1 MRFAHIV
8 VDILGMPDD
17 LQLQLNQI
25 KREAEERDA
34 QRRAQQEGIPYLSPE
49 RISLNLEALALL
61 DEHSAR
67 EGHCAI
73 ITAKEK
79 RIAVIIYDPKY
90 SKTKEALKLLEEMGY
105 AATLYIVSL
114 SSLSRILDQYRF
126 VSATHAAIS
135 GSVDVEEDKTDTTVS
150 IKYLNSIAQVKETI
164 NAHLGKGKTSS
175 IMDILLL
182 GAIANR
188 ASDIHLEPKEKTAKI
203 RYRVDGLLN
212 DVIDDIPHDT
222 YRALISRIKLLSN
235 LKLNIRDEAQDG
247 RFTINLTERP
257 DIEVRVAVAPSE
269 FGEVVVMRILD
280 AQAISLDLKDLGLRS
295 DDLDIIQEQLKRPNG
310 MALNTGPTGSGKTT
324 TLYAFL
330 KHRLSPE
337 VKIITIEDPIEYHL
351 DGIEQTQVDNE
362 GEYTFASG
370 LRSLMRQDPD
380 IILVGEIRDKETA
393 EIAVQASL
401 TGHLVFSTVHANEA
415 TGAIPRLLDLGVK
428 ANSLAPALN
437 LLIAQ
442 RLLRRLC
449 EKCKKEVTPDQKI
462 KEQIKSF
469 LAHLPERVN
478 KEPYAN
484 ISLYEP
490 VGCEY
495 CNHTGFRGR
504 IGVYELLVVDG
515 ALQELITKEA
525 GQREI
530 DTLVKTKGFVSMQ
543 EDGILKVITG
553 ITTFSEVE
561 DITGKIVWDK
571 KSE

>member
-1 MRFAHIV
+1 
-8 VDILGMPDD
+8 MPDD

-34 QRRAQQEGIPYLSPE
+34 QRRAQQEGITYLPPE

-61 DEHSAR
+61 DEQRAR

-79 RIAVIIYDPKY
+79 KIAVIVYDPKY
-90 SKTKEALKLLEEMGY
+90 SKTKEALKQLEEMGY
-105 AATLYIVSL
+105 TVVLYIVSL
-114 SSLSRILDQYRF
+114 SSLARILDQYRF

-135 GSVDVEEDKTDTTVS
+135 GSVDVEEDKTDSTVS
-150 IKYLNSIAQVKETI
+150 VQHLNSIEQVKNTI
-164 NAHLGKGKTSS
+164 AAHLGKGKTSS

-182 GAIANR
+182 GAISNR
-188 ASDIHLEPKEKTAKI
+188 ASDIHIEPKEKTATI

-212 DVIDDIPHDT
+212 EVVNDLPRDT

-247 RFTINLTERP
+247 RFTINLTDRP

-269 FGEVVVMRILD
+269 FGEVAVMRILD
-280 AQAISLDLKDLGLRS
+280 AQAISLNLKDLGLRD

-351 DGIEQTQVDNE
+351 DGIEQTQVSDE

-442 RLLRRLC
+442 RLVRRLC
-449 EKCKKEVTPDQKI
+449 EKCKKEITPDQKT
-462 KEQIKSF
+462 KDRLETFMQN
-469 LAHLPERVN
+469 LPERVDKN
-478 KEPYAN
+478 AYKK

-490 VGCEY
+490 VGCEF
-495 CNHTGFRGR
+495 CNHSGYRGR

-515 ALQELITKEA
+515 ELQELIGKEA

-530 DTLVKTKGFVSMQ
+530 DMLVKTKGFVSMQ
-543 EDGILKVITG
+543 TDGILKVITG
-553 ITTFSEVE
+553 VTTLSEVE
-561 DITGKIVWDK
+561 DITGKIAWK
-571 KSE
+571 